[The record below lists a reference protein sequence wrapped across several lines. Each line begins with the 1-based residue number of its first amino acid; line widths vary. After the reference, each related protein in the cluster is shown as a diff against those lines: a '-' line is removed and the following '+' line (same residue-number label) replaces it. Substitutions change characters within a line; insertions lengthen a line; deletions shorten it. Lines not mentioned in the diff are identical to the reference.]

1 VGLVADLRTRIAAVV
16 ADTMN
21 GTPPERWDFL
31 LADKIIAE
39 LGLVRDPFSTV
50 AFHRY
55 VTQWQASEWRSEQ

>member
-31 LADKIIAE
+31 LADRIIAE
-39 LGLVRDPFSTV
+39 LGLRLDTV
-50 AFHRY
+50 GLIHRY
-55 VTQWQASEWRSEQ
+55 VTDWEAEK

>member
-1 VGLVADLRTRIAAVV
+1 
-16 ADTMN
+16 MN

>member
-31 LADKIIAE
+31 LADRIIAD
-39 LGLVRDPFSTV
+39 LGLKQVIDVNRSIPQS
-50 AFHRY
+50 RW
-55 VTQWQASEWRSEQ
+55 VTDWEAEK

>member
-31 LADKIIAE
+31 LADRIIAE
-39 LGLVRDPFSTV
+39 LGLRLDTV
-50 AFHRY
+50 GLIHRY
-55 VTQWQASEWRSEQ
+55 VTDWETDQ